1 MNFISRFRDFGPV
14 KYLMGK
20 TVVEG
25 ATLRAQQEQLDM
37 YRAAV
42 LLKGHHWFAENASIE
57 GNVRVYK
64 QPEQSDIEKFY
75 SDVDVM
81 LPKAIQALVQRSIDA
96 QIKDMFTKIHVAQSA
111 TEKLK
116 DVSQSTEPSSA
127 LMESLGFE
135 LDCRESN
142 IPNAGKVIPQCQIC
156 LFARRPRRFV
166 KLLS

>member
-42 LLKGHHWFAENASIE
+42 LLKGHHWFTENASSE

-64 QPEQSDIEKFY
+64 QPEQSDVEKFY
-75 SDVDVM
+75 TDIDCM

-96 QIKDMFTKIHVAQSA
+96 QIRDMFSKIHAAQIA
-111 TEKLK
+111 TENKEKLQ
-116 DVSQSTEPSSA
+116 DGSQSTELSST
-127 LMESLGFE
+127 LLDSLGFE
-135 LDCRESN
+135 LECRESK
-142 IPNAGKVIPQCQIC
+142 IPNAGKVIPHTVNIGYYRTH
-156 LFARRPRRFV
+156 LT
-166 KLLS
+166 S